1 MTDAVQNENQQE
13 ENKLIAE
20 RRGKLDH
27 IRQACKAN
35 GHPNDFRRENLAG
48 DLEAEFGDKS
58 KEELEELN
66 HIVAIA
72 GRIMA
77 KRGPFLAIQET
88 SGRIQAYAAKDV
100 QKELKEKYQGLD
112 IGDIIGVK
120 GALHKSER
128 L

>member
-1 MTDAVQNENQQE
+1 MVIQMTFVA
-13 ENKLIAE
+13 KT
-20 RRGKLDH
+20 
-27 IRQACKAN
+27 
-35 GHPNDFRRENLAG
+35 LAG
-48 DLEAEFGDKS
+48 DLQAEFGDKS

-100 QKELKEKYQGLD
+100 QKELKKYCVQT
-112 IGDIIGVK
+112 
-120 GALHKSER
+120 SEI